1 MYVTSRMSA
10 FQTFYL
16 YFGIKVS
23 LGNIYVLIRKFSYGI
38 YSSCAADE
46 QFTFILRIQIQE
58 NICIHKSIF

>member
-46 QFTFILRIQIQE
+46 QFTFILRIQIQ
-58 NICIHKSIF
+58 